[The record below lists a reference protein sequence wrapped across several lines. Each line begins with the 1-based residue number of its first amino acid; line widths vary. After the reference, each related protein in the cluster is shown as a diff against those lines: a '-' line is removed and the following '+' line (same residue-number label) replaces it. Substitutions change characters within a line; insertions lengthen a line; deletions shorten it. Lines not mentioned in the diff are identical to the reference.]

1 VSQFHVVLI
10 SRYLATRIAILSTQ
24 PVQSTPS
31 HENVSVNANVIKLA
45 ETKKQNEIYIRY
57 CVPLSNKI

>member
-1 VSQFHVVLI
+1 M
-10 SRYLATRIAILSTQ
+10 RTAILSTQ

-45 ETKKQNEIYIRY
+45 ETKKQNVIYIRY